1 MVKSSDKKNSQ
12 PIKSNINHIAIA
24 VTDLSESERFYRDV
38 LGLRQIP
45 EPFKEGR
52 HAWFD
57 LGGAQLH
64 VIKAA
69 DQRTSHNRSTHFC
82 FSVKDLDAFIEEISA
97 HGLVYSDSDGKE
109 GEINIRPDGIRQ
121 IFFTDPDGYW
131 VEVNDEFEK

>member
-1 MVKSSDKKNSQ
+1 MVKLSDKNKNR

-24 VTDLSESERFYRDV
+24 VTDLSESEAFYRDV

-69 DQRTSHNRSTHFC
+69 DHRTSHNRSTHFC
-82 FSVKDLDAFIEEISA
+82 FSVEDLDAFIERISSN
-97 HGLVYSDSDGKE
+97 GLVYFDSEGKE

-131 VEVNDEFEK
+131 IEANNEFKN

>member
-1 MVKSSDKKNSQ
+1 MVKSSDKNKNR

-24 VTDLSESERFYRDV
+24 VTDLSESEAFYRDV

-69 DQRTSHNRSTHFC
+69 DHRTSHNRSTHFC
-82 FSVKDLDAFIEEISA
+82 FSVEDLDVFIERISSN
-97 HGLVYSDSDGKE
+97 GLVYFDSEGKE

-131 VEVNDEFEK
+131 IEANNEFKN